1 MRVAGRYVTVLL
13 DPSSYDAVIEDSV
26 SLDFTRYAQVLMDR
40 IFSLRIPH
48 HNPAVEK
55 AMMKQYVP
63 NLIPS
68 TVSLALLCGPAQKQ
82 LYMPIDMVRVQ
93 NYMF

>member
-1 MRVAGRYVTVLL
+1 MAGRYVTVLL

-40 IFSLRIPH
+40 IFSLRLPH

-63 NLIPS
+63 ILIPS
-68 TVSLALLCGPAQKQ
+68 TLPLALLCGPAQKQ

-93 NYMF
+93 NDMF

>member
-1 MRVAGRYVTVLL
+1 MAGRYVTVLL

-55 AMMKQYVP
+55 ALTKQYVP
-63 NLIPS
+63 ILI
-68 TVSLALLCGPAQKQ
+68 THFFLCGQPKNSCTCP
-82 LYMPIDMVRVQ
+82 LIRSENDKL
-93 NYMF
+93 NF